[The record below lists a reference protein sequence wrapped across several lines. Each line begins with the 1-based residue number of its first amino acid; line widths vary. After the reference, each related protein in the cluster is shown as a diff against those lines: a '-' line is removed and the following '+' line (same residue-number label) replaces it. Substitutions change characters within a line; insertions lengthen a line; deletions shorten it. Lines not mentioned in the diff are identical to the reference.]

1 MILFAYLYFVLVLFF
16 YVRYTQIRTANRIGK
31 NPMTQTP
38 VFLRDFLGMTILAW
52 AGYALLVIT

>member
-1 MILFAYLYFVLVLFF
+1 MILFAYLYYVLDLF
-16 YVRYTQIRTANRIGK
+16 YLLLYTISRTVNKIGK

-38 VFLRDFLGMTILAW
+38 AFLRDFLGMTILAW